1 MERAKEIILAA
12 VENGQEVELAED
24 AGLSTTYTWVREKRE
39 VLFRHCESLPL
50 GLYTQKVES
59 FGWGSI
65 RNLHVHVCFCY
76 RHWLS
81 GFAFQEGYP
90 KVVEEDYPDVASVRE
105 AFGQMDKL
113 VERFLEHF
121 KDKLDVP
128 ISGKVSW
135 QEEPFV
141 ATPRKLFMHAVTH
154 EYHHKGQI
162 VSLSRQLGHPAGD
175 TDLL

>member
-1 MERAKEIILAA
+1 M
-12 VENGQEVELAED
+12 VQ
-24 AGLSTTYTWVREKRE
+24 GLRTTYGWVREKRE
-39 VLFRHCESLPL
+39 VLFKHCESLPKEL
-50 GLYTQKVES
+50 FAKEVES

-65 RNLHVHVCFCY
+65 RNLHVHACFCY

-81 GFAFQEGYP
+81 SYAFQKENP
-90 KVVEEDYPDVASVRE
+90 KVVEEDYPDVASLRK
-105 AFGQMDKL
+105 AFAEMDAL

-121 KDKLDVP
+121 KDKLDEP
-128 ISGKVSW
+128 IYGTVSW
-135 QEEPFV
+135 QKEPFV

-162 VSLSRQLGHPAGD
+162 VSLSRLLGYPAGD

>member
-1 MERAKEIILAA
+1 M
-12 VENGQEVELAED
+12 VE
-24 AGLSTTYTWVREKRE
+24 GLRTVYGWVREKRE
-39 VLFRHCESLPL
+39 VLFKHCESLPKE
-50 GLYTQKVES
+50 LYTKEVES

-65 RNLHVHVCFCY
+65 RNLHLHACFCY

-81 GFAFQEGYP
+81 GYALEEKNP
-90 KVVEEDYPDVASVRE
+90 PIKEEDYPYATSLRK
-105 AFGQMDKL
+105 AFAETDAL

-135 QEEPFV
+135 QKEPFV

-162 VSLSRQLGHPAGD
+162 VSLSRLLGHPAGD